1 MDIVEKVL
9 NGFIKDMLVYL
20 EYFLIFDY
28 LFEFKDDI

>member
-28 LFEFKDDI
+28 LFEFEDDI